1 MSKLLTPSI
10 DQGNKE
16 SQNIIVEDLE
26 HQHYGQTQKQPSWK
40 DGKQI
45 ESLTNLQVVP
55 LKKGDQEQFNSEGY
69 NNEATSLNKICS
81 EKRISQEKMINIDN
95 TGIKQYQSNK
105 GSMSDRGIDAWGE
118 KLKKRQSK
126 NYMYMPRQS
135 DVSKDIS
142 TSMGEDQT
150 IFAFSKG
157 PNRYKMTKRE
167 SVFDKPNQEHL
178 FMQKMRKRVMRFF
191 QNYTNKGKLQF
202 YEKLSVHR
210 TINDKSDCYFDKK
223 SQLPFSWIFNKLQKK
238 LITIYSQSFISKIPV
253 IRQQTYLSL
262 ILNFLVILYNF
273 LFFLLL
279 SIILVFPDVIPGS
292 QTTLYK
298 ITLGIWI
305 FEVLLKLNTSTHKD
319 SNVITN
325 RKQIVA
331 IYFKKY
337 IIWDSIS
344 FILLILLI
352 LGAYISQDLGDGW
365 SVYILFQI
373 ICFVK
378 LFNLQKDLEVFQQQ
392 LCTMVRRYYLI
403 KLINLIVKF
412 FIIGHMIALIWYL
425 IGKFE
430 QRYLGESVTWQNQGI
445 LQDPSWWRLYL
456 MAMNWSL
463 MMMTTSQST
472 GTTVL
477 QIFFATFIMLFTTI
491 IAGYMITV
499 TGQIL
504 SEMDASE
511 ENKKTDLNII
521 NDYMRNKKISSNLQL
536 KVNVYLDY
544 FYQKNYQK
552 QQEDTKNVL
561 SKISSE
567 LRSNLQKEY
576 FYQILSKIDFLK
588 YNYTAQSLQNIA
600 IKCEEIAY
608 FPNQTIF
615 EENDYSNAALLIII
629 EGSVEIYSQ
638 VANSHEIKV
647 ITQLKEGNILGQ
659 INFFTGMAR
668 SASARS
674 VGFTKIARITRD
686 NFMEVVKDNEQ
697 DIQTF
702 YQMKDNILLYENYR
716 EMNIKCSACQSFGH
730 LQGSCSLVHF
740 NKEFAIQSAKVSNQI
755 QQRRGVNL
763 NQRKVNKKHNTLKK
777 LQETVEKNLQLLQTA
792 LQDSNFYTQTLENE
806 EVEEDG
812 DDLSSSSEAKLQN
825 QNSLKSQQQLKKIP
839 EQEDE
844 EEDRNSNYQ
853 LINKNKNKENQ
864 EDNNTQLP
872 FSSSSQSQAE
882 QQDGNVNR
890 RLLQNNQ
897 ISQFNTQNERL
908 EQIHKQSDLIN
919 LNKKTDKT
927 DENQQQIKIQAN
939 QILPEEAI
947 NKKKQINKHFSPVYT
962 QNAQKQT
969 RLEMK
974 MKLQEIK
981 DIQEQENQSNSP
993 DRSPQSQNGEEML
1006 MFDQIKE
1013 NYLQTQNTVY
1023 DELNSS
1029 YNNILNNSSTHGG
1042 KIDKNIRKYQSIM
1055 DTFYWSFDKQKNYD
1069 FYFNHGNAF
1078 IKIHQYKYYQKKKE
1092 LKQFQAGALIKGMQS
1107 RRSKGSRGAS
1117 FLVQKIQMLQN
1128 IGSLVNIKQLK

>member
-10 DQGNKE
+10 DQGNQQ
-16 SQNIIVEDLE
+16 SQKMIIEDLE
-26 HQHYGQTQKQPSWK
+26 HQHYGQTQKQPSWQ
-40 DGKQI
+40 DGKNI
-45 ESLTNLQVVP
+45 ESLTHLQVVP
-55 LKKGDQEQFNSEGY
+55 HKKGDQELYNSEGY

-81 EKRISQEKMINIDN
+81 EKKINQEKIIGIDN
-95 TGIKQYQSNK
+95 SAIKQFQLNRS
-105 GSMSDRGIDAWGE
+105 SLSDRGIDTWGE

-135 DVSKDIS
+135 DLSKENS

-157 PNRYKMTKRE
+157 PNRYKMTKTE
-167 SVFDKPNQEHL
+167 SVFDKTNQEDL

-191 QNYTNKGKLQF
+191 LNYTNKGKLQF

-210 TINDKSDCYFDKK
+210 TINDKSDYYFDKK
-223 SQLPFSWIFNKLQKK
+223 SQLSFSWIFNKLQKK
-238 LITIYSQSFISKIPV
+238 LITIYSQSFFSKIPI
-253 IRQQTYLSL
+253 IRQQSYLSL

-279 SIILVFPDVIPGS
+279 SIILVFPNVIPDS
-292 QTTLYK
+292 KTTLYK
-298 ITLGIWI
+298 ITVGVWI

-319 SNVITN
+319 SKVITN
-325 RKQIVA
+325 RKQIFT
-331 IYFKKY
+331 IYFKNY

-352 LGAYISQDLGDGW
+352 LGTYISQDLGKGW
-365 SVYILFQI
+365 SVYIIFQI
-373 ICFVK
+373 VCFVK

-412 FIIGHMIALIWYL
+412 FIIGHIIALIWYI
-425 IGKFE
+425 IGSFE

-445 LQDPSWWRLYL
+445 LQGNPQWWRVYL

-491 IAGYMITV
+491 IAGYMINV

-544 FYQKNYQK
+544 FYQKNFQK

-588 YNYTAQSLQNIA
+588 YNYTAQSLHNIA
-600 IKCEEIAY
+600 IKCEEVAY

-638 VANSHEIKV
+638 VANSHDIKV

-686 NFMEVVKDNEQ
+686 DFMEVVKDNEQ
-697 DIQTF
+697 DMQTF

-740 NKEFAIQSAKVSNQI
+740 NKEFAIQSARVSNQI

-763 NQRKVNKKHNTLKK
+763 IQRKLNKKHNTLKK

-792 LQDSNFYTQTLENE
+792 LLDQDFYTQTLENE
-806 EVEEDG
+806 EGEELDG
-812 DDLSSSSEAKLQN
+812 DNLSSSSETKLQN
-825 QNSLKSQQQLKKIP
+825 QNSLKSQQLLKKIP

-844 EEDRNSNYQ
+844 EEDRTSNYQ
-853 LINKNKNKENQ
+853 LINKNKNKEGQ
-864 EDNNTQLP
+864 EDNTQLP
-872 FSSSSQSQAE
+872 FSSSSQSQPG
-882 QQDGNVNR
+882 QNTQNGIINR

-897 ISQFNTQNERL
+897 ISQFDSQNDRP
-908 EQIHKQSDLIN
+908 EQINQQQELINQNKQSDNEKL
-919 LNKKTDKT
+919 
-927 DENQQQIKIQAN
+927 IKIQAN
-939 QILPEEAI
+939 QILPEETI
-947 NKKKQINKHFSPVYT
+947 NKKKLINKNSDLLQHQNT
-962 QNAQKQT
+962 QKST

-974 MKLQEIK
+974 IKLQEIK
-981 DIQEQENQSNSP
+981 DKKDQDSHSNSP
-993 DRSPQSQNGEEML
+993 DRSPQGDQGEEI
-1006 MFDQIKE
+1006 FKIDQVKE
-1013 NYLQTQNTVY
+1013 NYLQTQNTAQ

-1029 YNNILNNSSTHGG
+1029 YNNILNSSNIHGG
-1042 KIDKNIRKYQSIM
+1042 KQDKNFQKYQLIM
-1055 DTFYWSFDKQKNYD
+1055 GSFYWNFDKQKNYD

-1117 FLVQKIQMLQN
+1117 FLVQKVQMLQS
-1128 IGSLVNIKQLK
+1128 ISSLVNIKQQK